1 MVSVVSFLHSL
12 IELQHNWQSW
22 FALRARQ
29 HESPLIWAI
38 AVVATAW
45 AIGLFLVSLAA
56 PGKTLARH
64 DTILKARL
72 SSPAASQSIVII
84 DVDERSLAAL
94 AADHGRWPWPREL
107 MADALQK
114 LADAGA
120 RSVVFNIMMSDP
132 DKKNPDGDA
141 ALEAAAQMVRPV
153 VFPLIRLNPDNDRL
167 SVLAVSALPGVRLFS
182 GTAPDT
188 TVAAIMPHFQTMH
201 DRLGVANQRPDDDGI
216 VRAYPLRW
224 TERGWSLPSI
234 VEVAAVH
241 ARVGT
246 DKLPDT
252 VNLNWRNKNG
262 RYQRFSFA
270 DFFRAPAEDPL
281 IDKLRGAVVVLGVS
295 APGVGQ
301 TRPTGVS
308 QLEDD
313 NEILATALDDA
324 IHDTHIRVMPNF
336 AVLLISIVGIWAIAF
351 CFMLRISSKVINI
364 LFFLL
369 QSSLGAITLISISYT
384 RYLVDLTEPFSFIF
398 TVFSVIKVTQLL
410 GRKWVR
416 AQPGYRKAKDALPTD
431 NILVIGLHQDKV
443 PKGHLQKLL
452 QTLEAEVGYQNVI
465 VIDDLFSSSSYLGQ
479 TLSQLAF
486 LVVSVLPVKRDQVQ
500 AILSEATNYGA
511 VVTEVSLGVPWN
523 PSDVSYAASLT
534 PKFIENCLLVLQDQ
548 SPSVEGSA
556 SN

>member
-12 IELQHNWQSW
+12 IDLRKQWQSW

-45 AIGLFLVSLAA
+45 ALGMFLMSLAA
-56 PGKTLARH
+56 PGKPLARH

-141 ALEAAAQMVRPV
+141 ALEAAAQIVRPV

-167 SVLAVSALPGVRLFS
+167 SALAVSALPGVRLFS
-182 GTAPDT
+182 GTAPGT

-201 DRLGVANQRPDDDGI
+201 DRLGVANQRTEDDGI

-234 VEVAAVH
+234 VEVATVH
-241 ARVGT
+241 AGVST

-270 DFFRAPAEDPL
+270 DFLRAPAEDPL

-324 IHDTHIRVMPNF
+324 INDTHIRVLPDF

-351 CFMLRISSKVINI
+351 CFMLRISSKVINV

-369 QSSLGAITLISISYT
+369 QSSLGAITLICISYT
-384 RYLVDLTEPFSFIF
+384 RYLVDLTEPISFIF
-398 TVFSVIKVTQLL
+398 TVFSIIKVTQLL

-416 AQPGYRKAKDALPTD
+416 AQPGYRKATDGLPTD

-443 PKGHLQKLL
+443 PKGHLQKWL
-452 QTLEAEVGYQNVI
+452 QTLEAEVGHQNVI
-465 VIDDLFSSSSYLGQ
+465 VVDDLFSSSSYLGQ

-486 LVVSVLPVKRDQVQ
+486 LVVSVSPVKRDQVHT
-500 AILSEATNYGA
+500 ILSEATNHGA

-523 PSDVSYAASLT
+523 PSDVSYAASLI
-534 PKFIENCLLVLQDQ
+534 PKFIENCLLVLQRQ
-548 SPSVEGSA
+548 SPSVEGSPP
-556 SN
+556 N